1 MNTLQSGAN
10 TPLKGNEILVS
21 VEWWA
26 PSVPAD
32 QIDIS
37 AFLLG
42 GNDKVRSDADFIFYN
57 QPATPDGSIC
67 LLDQQTDSRGGRRQS
82 FRIQLQQ
89 LPADVNNVA
98 FTIVIHLAH
107 DFSILKHLKL
117 EIEGQA
123 EFLPATQNMREKALI
138 LGQLYRHQSNWKFR
152 ALGQGF
158 NGGLAPLATT
168 FGVNV
173 DDEPAL
179 AESAAA
185 SPALASQPSTGKPSS
200 GIDLEKR
207 LAEKA
212 PRLISLAKP
221 IKICLEKKQLTQI
234 RARVAF
240 VLDASGSM
248 SFQFSSGNVQAVLD
262 RIAPLA
268 VQFDDDEVLELWAF
282 ADKCKK
288 YDDVSLDN
296 LDDYVKRLTKKEKKG
311 LFGGLGFNIIQ
322 GLGFGNNE
330 PSVMREIIQA
340 YKDSDLPAYVVF
352 ITDGGVYE
360 DDEIKALLKEASN
373 YPIFWQYV
381 GLGGSNYGILEHLD
395 DMSSRAVDNADFFPI
410 DDFKK
415 VRDEELYNRLLNE
428 FPGWLK
434 TAKKANIVRS

>member
-10 TPLKGNEILVS
+10 TPLKGSEILVS
-21 VEWWA
+21 VEWRA

-42 GNDKVRSDADFIFYN
+42 ANEKVRSDADFIFYN
-57 QPATPDGSIC
+57 QPTTPDGSIC

-82 FRIQLQQ
+82 FRIQLQK

-98 FTIVIHLAH
+98 FTIFIHLAH
-107 DFSILKHLKL
+107 NFSILKHLKL

-123 EFLPATQNMREKALI
+123 EFLPTTQNMSEKALI
-138 LGQLYRHQSNWKFR
+138 LGKLYRHKGNWKFR

-173 DDEPAL
+173 DDEATL

-185 SPALASQPSTGKPSS
+185 SPVPTSQPSRK
-200 GIDLEKR
+200 IDLEKR

-234 RARVAF
+234 RAQIAF

-268 VQFDDDEVLELWAF
+268 VQFDEDEVLELWAF
-282 ADKCKK
+282 ASKCKK

-311 LFGGLGFNIIQ
+311 LFGGLGSNIVQ
-322 GLGFGNNE
+322 GLGNANNE
-330 PSVMREIIQA
+330 PPVMREIIKA

-352 ITDGGVYE
+352 ITDGGVYK
-360 DDEIKALLKEASN
+360 DYEIKALLKEASN

-395 DMSSRAVDNADFFPI
+395 DMSSRVVDNADFFPI

-434 TAKKANIVRS
+434 AAKKANIIRY